1 MSIKILFLA
10 AGMLFH
16 LSMYV
21 RLNDEYFQH
30 VASTLAS
37 HFSDTNSISLSRRFR
52 VIDAFKYR
60 PITTS

>member
-37 HFSDTNSISLSRRFR
+37 HFSDTNSISRRFR